1 MNEILYQQSKKL
13 RAMTEF
19 AKDFQEV
26 YKLQENELGRMKEE
40 CMSERVAITALK
52 QGKSRKEYEL
62 VLFKTAELSKANN

>member
-26 YKLQENELGRMKEE
+26 YKLQEQELGRMKEE
-40 CMSERVAITALK
+40 CMAERVAISSLK
-52 QGKSRKEYEL
+52 
-62 VLFKTAELSKANN
+62 